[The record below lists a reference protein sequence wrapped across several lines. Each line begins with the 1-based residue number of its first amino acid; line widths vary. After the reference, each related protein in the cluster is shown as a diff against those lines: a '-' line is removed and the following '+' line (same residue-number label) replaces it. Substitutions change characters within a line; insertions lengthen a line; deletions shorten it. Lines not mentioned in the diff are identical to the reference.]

1 MATDESSSSFEQQL
15 SEFANLSN
23 EALLVLN
30 SDINSECFRSV
41 TNALAQID
49 GEHDLYLILNS
60 PGGSIEIAF
69 WIAKAIREKC
79 RNFDVMVPDSAKS
92 AATLIA
98 LTADRVLLGQLGE
111 LGPLDPQM
119 PDPSGTG
126 LRSPLQIVKGLE
138 FLRNYYLE
146 SFDVTV
152 FFLLDRVSMDVSR
165 TMDRAVELLSPI
177 ADSLYRSIDY
187 RELGEA
193 SRDLAVSEAYAS
205 EAMRRWSPLEEGVA
219 DSIVRQLVWEYPDH
233 GHIIDV
239 EEANR
244 IGWSN
249 VHYMSQ
255 QLEGLSGDAIR
266 ERPPYIKIFLP
277 NAETDIESDKI
288 DSPDGE
294 KDENETGTSC
304 DQ

>member
-1 MATDESSSSFEQQL
+1 MPKDNDIPLLERKL
-15 SEFANLSN
+15 SEFARLND
-23 EALLVLN
+23 EVILVLN
-30 SDINSECFRSV
+30 SDINSECFGEV
-41 TNALAQID
+41 TEVLSQID
-49 GEHDLYLILNS
+49 GEQDISLILNS
-60 PGGSIEIAF
+60 PGGSIELAF
-69 WIAKAIREKC
+69 WITKAIREKC
-79 RNFDVMVPDSAKS
+79 RYLNVIVPDSAKS

-98 LTADRVLLGQLGE
+98 LAADKIMLGQLGE

-119 PDPSGTG
+119 PDPTGIG

-146 SFDVTV
+146 TFDVTV
-152 FFLLDRVSMDVSR
+152 FFLLDRASMDVTR
-165 TMDRAVELLSPI
+165 TMDQAVQLLSPI

-193 SRDLAVSEAYAS
+193 SRDLAVSEAYAN

-219 DSIVRQLVWEYPDH
+219 VSIVRQLVWEYPDH

-249 VHYMSQ
+249 VHYMPW
-255 QLEGLSGDAIR
+255 QLESLANEAIR
-266 ERPPYIKIFLP
+266 ERRPFIDIFFPLTGSFS
-277 NAETDIESDKI
+277 EIEESDLYEKEE
-288 DSPDGE
+288 DG
-294 KDENETGTSC
+294 NGTKNPCS
-304 DQ
+304 Q